1 MYRKQHSMIMALAIL
16 AIEFGFRLGRSKRK
30 SVRENQTTPIATVV
44 GAVLA
49 MMAFVIALTFGSA
62 NNRFDARKTALIED
76 VTAIN
81 TAYLRA
87 NLIPEPQRTTVRNLL
102 RDYVQARVGIV
113 YAYGQP
119 DTLQLVQQR
128 AKTLQELM
136 WSHVETLSQEQG
148 ENRVNVLFIRALNEV
163 FNLHT
168 KRVVLGV
175 YNRIPTAMW
184 LTLIMAS
191 SVAMLAVGFQ
201 FGIGGSRRIHTAKLA
216 LAVTFALVMVL
227 AFDLDRA
234 GEGLI
239 AVNQQPMIDLY
250 EGMLK

>member
-1 MYRKQHSMIMALAIL
+1 
-16 AIEFGFRLGRSKRK
+16 
-30 SVRENQTTPIATVV
+30 
-44 GAVLA
+44 
-49 MMAFVIALTFGSA
+49 
-62 NNRFDARKTALIED
+62 
-76 VTAIN
+76 
-81 TAYLRA
+81 
-87 NLIPEPQRTTVRNLL
+87 
-102 RDYVQARVGIV
+102 
-113 YAYGQP
+113 
-119 DTLQLVQQR
+119 
-128 AKTLQELM
+128 
-136 WSHVETLSQEQG
+136 
-148 ENRVNVLFIRALNEV
+148 
-163 FNLHT
+163 
-168 KRVVLGV
+168 
-175 YNRIPTAMW
+175 MW